1 MKCYLYSSLNSI
13 RLPECVVSGRCSFR
27 RTASVVH
34 LYGIFLFLT
43 RNFLDKFS
51 VTQKLNH
58 TFDTEVKVVI
68 LYPVFTRY
76 FVSWCYVKIKKN
88 KINFLSL
95 SAIPLRGIEG
105 KQKQ

>member
-1 MKCYLYSSLNSI
+1 MKCYLCSSLNSI
-13 RLPECVVSGRCSFR
+13 RLLECEVSGYCSFRR

-58 TFDTEVKVVI
+58 TVDTEVRLLYLIQFSLDI
-68 LYPVFTRY
+68 LFPGVM
-76 FVSWCYVKIKKN
+76 
-88 KINFLSL
+88 
-95 SAIPLRGIEG
+95 LR
-105 KQKQ
+105 